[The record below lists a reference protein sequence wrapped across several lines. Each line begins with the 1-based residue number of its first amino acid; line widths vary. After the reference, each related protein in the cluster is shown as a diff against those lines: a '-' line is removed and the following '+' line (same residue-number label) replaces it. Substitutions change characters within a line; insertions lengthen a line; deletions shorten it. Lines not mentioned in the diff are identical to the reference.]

1 MAHRLTADSE
11 PDVRAQLFQTV
22 NAESFP
28 GDKDI
33 IILAER
39 RSEIDKLVGIKTD
52 AGHAQRGA
60 RENARRAGTDREA
73 IAFCVM
79 IDVVC
84 NLHPAS
90 SRHVFRN
97 DGLMPGNVLLQ
108 ELNHD
113 PVPQVSHTAGIA
125 SLHQCNRFALIVRR
139 LADAFLREEKY
150 QDENRARPKVKKFHF
165 TSIHL
170 FVSPRIIDPYATNNY
185 MSI

>member
-39 RSEIDKLVGIKTD
+39 RSEIDKLGGIKTD
-52 AGHAQRGA
+52 AGHAQRCA
-60 RENARRAGTDREA
+60 RENARRTGADREP
-73 IAFCVM
+73 IVLGVM

-84 NLHPAS
+84 NLQSAS
-90 SRHVFRN
+90 SRHVFRYY
-97 DGLMPGNVLLQ
+97 GWMPGNVFLQ

-113 PVPQVSHTAGIA
+113 
-125 SLHQCNRFALIVRR
+125 
-139 LADAFLREEKY
+139 
-150 QDENRARPKVKKFHF
+150 
-165 TSIHL
+165 
-170 FVSPRIIDPYATNNY
+170 
-185 MSI
+185 